1 MKVIRVPIMAIL
13 VALALVGSVVT
24 TLGLLHQQASAI
36 IIVDTK
42 EFNKPIQPN
51 QSLTGGNLSSSPIIG
66 TLIGNAIGDSANSE
80 EDDKA
85 ELSQRPNQ
93 SDLLAIDENID
104 NATMG
109 DEIRLP
115 QLSNFDEPS
124 IRK

>member
-1 MKVIRVPIMAIL
+1 MRIPMMAIL
-13 VALALVGSVVT
+13 AALTLVGSVVT

-51 QSLTGGNLSSSPIIG
+51 QSLVGGNLSSSPIIG
-66 TLIGNAIGDSANSE
+66 TLIGNAIGDAANSD

-85 ELSQRPNQ
+85 EFSQRPNQ

-109 DEIRLP
+109 DEIGLP
-115 QLSNFDEPS
+115 QLSNFNEPS
-124 IRK
+124 NRK